1 MMTTMTSSLRVGSRC
16 VDQLV
21 VVVVAVVVREGRML
35 VVFDSHH
42 MTPLACGCG
51 IWALVAVSVWAS
63 LKARAVSWPGF

>member
-1 MMTTMTSSLRVGSRC
+1 MMMMMTTMTSSLRVGSRC
-16 VDQLV
+16 VDRLV
-21 VVVVAVVVREGRML
+21 VVVVVREGGML

-63 LKARAVSWPGF
+63 LKARAVCWPGF